1 MFRWLD
7 FNCPN
12 PYKKTMRTNSVSDLS
27 VQQLK
32 QALAIK
38 EKIEVLANELNNI
51 WKAPNA
57 ASAAPAP
64 GRRRTM
70 SAAARARIAAAQR
83 ARWARVRGT
92 AMAVVRPSA
101 SPVRMISAAGRARLA
116 EAARK
121 RWAKAKRMGKT
132 SLSA

>member
-1 MFRWLD
+1 
-7 FNCPN
+7 
-12 PYKKTMRTNSVSDLS
+12 MRTNSVSDLS

-32 QALAIK
+32 QALIIK
-38 EKIEVLANELNNI
+38 EKIEVLANQLNNI

-57 ASAAPAP
+57 ASEPPAP

-92 AMAVVRPSA
+92 TMAAVRPA
-101 SPVRMISAAGRARLA
+101 VTAVRMISAAGRARLA

-132 SLSA
+132 SLAV